1 MSRWDEPYSSTI
13 FSLAKEFARRHRV
26 FYIDHPYTIKDFWQ
40 ANKQA
45 NAPHRRKALLFGNDI
60 FTSLA
65 HLSPNLIAVTPRL
78 TLPIN
83 WANGGVYNFLARWND
98 GSVIAAIRK
107 TIQQYNIKQYLFI
120 NSFDPFFAQQLPPDI
135 APTQYIY
142 QSTDAMQQGAY
153 VAKHGVKLEQE
164 MMKRADKTLVTS
176 KQLLKYAQQ
185 FSANAHLLPN
195 AADVALFNQAVSQH
209 FARPTDLPTTTQ
221 PIIMYTGNI
230 SQSRM
235 DFALLQ
241 KIAQQHPNKQLVCI
255 GPIDSPEHTKYGLD
269 KMPNVTFLPPKTIE
283 QLPAY
288 LQYAQCCIIPFLA
301 NELTQSIYPLKI
313 NEYLAAGKPVVTTNF
328 SEDIADFAHIAHVAQ
343 SHTDF
348 VQAIQ
353 TALDTNTPALQQA
366 RIALAQTNSW
376 TERAKQLERI
386 VNGKW

>member
-13 FSLAKEFARRHRV
+13 FSLAKEFARHHRV

-40 ANKQA
+40 KNKQA
-45 NAPHRRKALLFGNDI
+45 DAPYRRSALLFGKDI
-60 FTSLA
+60 FTPLS
-65 HLSPNLIAVTPRL
+65 HLSPNLVAVTPRL

-83 WANGGVYNFLARWND
+83 WANGGLYNALARWNNT
-98 GSVIAAIRK
+98 SVIAAIRK
-107 TIQQYNIKQYLFI
+107 TIQQYHIKQYVFI
-120 NSFDPFFAQQLPPDI
+120 NSFDPFFAPQLPPDI

-164 MMKRADKTLVTS
+164 LMKRANKTLVTS
-176 KQLLKYAQQ
+176 QQLLKYAQQ
-185 FSANAHLLPN
+185 FSNNAHLLPN
-195 AADVALFNQAVSQH
+195 AADVALFNQTATQH
-209 FARPTDLPTTTQ
+209 FARPTDLPNTSQ

-255 GPIDSPEHTKYGLD
+255 GPIDSPEHLKYGLD
-269 KMPNVTFLPPKTIE
+269 KMPNVTFLPPKKIE
-283 QLPAY
+283 QLPSY

-328 SEDIADFAHIAHVAQ
+328 SADIADFAHIAHVAQ

-353 TALDTNTPALQQA
+353 TAISNNTPQREQA
-366 RIALAQTNSW
+366 RIAVAQNNSW
-376 TERAKQLERI
+376 QARAKQFLSLI
-386 VNGKW
+386 NDN